1 MFVATNE
8 ERSCAMNH
16 AKHHAN
22 HPDFQQLSH
31 PAAARLMQRH
41 AQLEAQLTEHERI
54 HDAEAVALL
63 KRQKLEV
70 LDALAR
76 LNTH

>member
-1 MFVATNE
+1 
-8 ERSCAMNH
+8 MNH
-16 AKHHAN
+16 AKHHVN
-22 HPDFQQLSH
+22 HPDFQSLNH

-41 AQLEAQLTEHERI
+41 AQLEAQLAEHERS
-54 HDAEAVALL
+54 HDADAVALL

-76 LNTH
+76 LHTH